1 VHKRHTIP
9 LLRSLDPEKRL
20 DVTDER
26 SFRSKSPRLRN
37 VEEAIEASFGCLALT
52 VEVNRVLMRPA
63 VMAAG
68 TRGRTC
74 AKPASSRRTHI
85 PGFQAIILAR
95 DAAKAAWRA
104 LSPDGEA

>member
-1 VHKRHTIP
+1 MHKRHTIP
-9 LLRSLDPEKRL
+9 LLRSLGPEKRL
-20 DVTDER
+20 DVADER

-37 VEEAIEASFGCLALT
+37 AEEAIEASFGCLALM

-68 TRGRTC
+68 MHGRPG
-74 AKPASSRRTHI
+74 AKPASSRRTPI

-95 DAAKAAWRA
+95 GAAQIAWRT
-104 LSPDGEA
+104 LSPDGKA